1 VGIGSSAVV
10 GGPVG
15 GVAGALV
22 AADRWG
28 RVVVGRAVVGLVDA
42 AGRSPWARSPPSAP
56 PDPPDAQPVA
66 ADAASA
72 TVDIHAHAPAGL
84 LRAHARIAM
93 TSLPLILPG
102 PVTPRLT
109 LVRPHHDGDAESTAR
124 RSSDVVLVTE
134 GTYPHAHG
142 GVSVW
147 CDQLVTGLPEQRF
160 RLVALTAF
168 SYQRPVWNLPGHV
181 DELTTVGLWDGARH
195 RPRPPRRPAAPLA
208 ASLAALLTRPDEEV
222 GGFVQWVDD
231 LGRYDAAEI
240 ARQLT
245 FGELV
250 VALDAALAG
259 PGTWPIARRA
269 RASDL
274 VKVAD
279 MLDHLLRPLTIDAG
293 PAAVYHASS
302 NGLAALV
309 CLLAHRRHGARF
321 LLTEHGIY
329 LRERYL
335 ELRRMAIAQPAKAL
349 LLRFHRLVSCAA
361 YREAAVIAPGSGW
374 NQRWEI
380 RNGARPHR
388 VRTVYNGIDPAAFAA
403 REVEPDEPVVS
414 WLGRIDPIKDIETLV
429 QGFAVVNAKRPDARL
444 RLYGRIP
451 ATAAAYKGRI
461 DALIDELGLVD
472 VVTFEGGV
480 AESADAYRDA
490 QLGVLSSISE
500 GFPYS
505 LIEAMACGLPAVAT
519 GVGGVAEAVA
529 DTGIVVPP
537 RAPEM
542 LGEAIVELLDDGPRR
557 RRMGVLA
564 RERVLE
570 HFTLE
575 VCLEGFREIYADLK
589 AMWPPLVRV
598 VGGRAAAVEVVV
610 GAGAGSGGGS
620 GSGGR
625 DGTDGG
631 ALSAEQDGELV
642 AALGGA
648 DALAMAV
655 DVDEV
660 AATLES
666 VGVTDQVAQLRFA
679 TPDVFRLAE
688 HVWSTVGPGAA
699 DAGVVGGGG
708 GGGEGPPRP
717 PRTGPARPKGVLA
730 RGMAYVLPAA
740 VVAASVIGG
749 ADEKILLAASMAGW
763 GLGQAGGV
771 LAYTAFYRSPT
782 RSLGPLRRGL
792 QWSVIATLLMATGL
806 GLWRGA
812 GSGVAFAL
820 PLLHLVGAT
829 SLVMTSRTRALLLL
843 LLPVSA
849 LSVGAVLF
857 PRSPVLPLVGPA
869 AVATVVATLSL
880 VAVAVRRA
888 PAGPSG
894 PLLER
899 SDWVASAPLVVC
911 GWLSAAFAL
920 LAVSATGQL
929 PDFVQVDSRQWLIVG
944 LPLWVMV
951 AASEWLLLS
960 VRRALAAELEAG
972 TSLAVF
978 RAAALRA
985 AGRSLAIGAL
995 AMVAAVGAGAGSA
1008 VALSDLS
1015 PGSALVAATVFGL
1028 VASALYGTTVLS
1040 AGARTGS
1047 VIAAMAVAAAGL
1059 AAAVFLPGGLLGLPD
1074 HVVALA
1080 VGGAAAAVLCA
1091 DATRALVDP
1100 ASLR

>member
-1 VGIGSSAVV
+1 MVDGPVV
-10 GGPVG
+10 GADDVG
-15 GVAGALV
+15 C
-22 AADRWG
+22 
-28 RVVVGRAVVGLVDA
+28 RVVVGRAVVAVVDEAGLS
-42 AGRSPWARSPPSAP
+42 RSERSPPSCAGP
-56 PDPPDAQPVA
+56 FDAHPDATARA
-66 ADAASA
+66 AVDASA
-72 TVDIHAHAPAGL
+72 AIRLNPPVRP
-84 LRAHARIAM
+84 RREPARIAM
-93 TSLPLILPG
+93 TSLPLFLPE
-102 PVTPRLT
+102 PVTPRLA
-109 LVRPHHDGDAESTAR
+109 LVRPDDPGDAEAAAR

-147 CDQLVTGLPEQRF
+147 CDQLVSGLPEQRF

-168 SYQRPVWNLPGHV
+168 SYQRPVWDLPGHV
-181 DELTTVGLWDGARH
+181 DDLTTVGLWDGSRH
-195 RPRPPRRPAAPLA
+195 RPRPPGRPAAALA
-208 ASLAALLTRPDEEV
+208 TALAALLAHPDEEV
-222 GGFVQWVDD
+222 GAFVQWVYD

-245 FGELV
+245 FGEIV
-250 VALDAALAG
+250 VALDAELQR
-259 PGTWPIARRA
+259 PGCWLIARGA

-279 MLDHLLRPLTIDAG
+279 MLDHLLRPLTVDAG

-361 YREAAVIAPGSGW
+361 YREAALIAPGSGW
-374 NQRWEI
+374 NQRWET

-388 VRTVYNGIDPAAFAA
+388 VRTVYNGIDPSAFSA
-403 REVEPDEPVVS
+403 RDAEPDQPVVS

-429 QGFAVVNAKRPDARL
+429 EGFAVVNAKRPDARL

-451 ATAAAYKGRI
+451 ATAAAYRAKI
-461 DALIDELGLVD
+461 DALITDLGLVD

-519 GVGGVAEAVA
+519 GVGGVSEAVA

-537 RAPEM
+537 RAPEL
-542 LGEAIVELLDDGPRR
+542 LGEAIVELLDDTPRR
-557 RRMGVLA
+557 RRLGVMA

-575 VCLEGFREIYADLK
+575 VCLDAYRAIYAELK
-589 AMWPPLVRV
+589 ARWPPLIRV
-598 VGGRAAAVEVVV
+598 VGGQAARVEVVSP
-610 GAGAGSGGGS
+610 GAPEGAAPGD
-620 GSGGR
+620 R
-625 DGTDGG
+625 E
-631 ALSAEQDGELV
+631 LSAEQDQELV
-642 AALGGA
+642 TALGGA

-666 VGVTDQVAQLRFA
+666 VGVTDQVAELRFA
-679 TPDVFRLAE
+679 TPDVFDLAE
-688 HVWSTVGPGAA
+688 HVWSTSGPGAA
-699 DAGVVGGGG
+699 ALDPDEAGGSPGGR
-708 GGGEGPPRP
+708 PPRP
-717 PRTGPARPKGVLA
+717 PMVTAARPKGVLA
-730 RGMAYVLPAA
+730 RGLAYVLPAA

-749 ADEKILLAASMAGW
+749 ADEKMLLTASMAGW

-782 RSLGPLRRGL
+782 QTLAPLRRGL
-792 QWSVIATLLMATGL
+792 LWSVAVTVLVGAGL

-829 SLVMTSRTRALLLL
+829 SLVMTNRTRALLLL

-849 LSVGAVLF
+849 LSVSAVLL
-857 PRSPVLPLVGPA
+857 PRSFALPLVGPG
-869 AVATVVATLSL
+869 AVLTVVATLSL
-880 VAVAVRRA
+880 VAVAVRRS
-888 PAGPSG
+888 PGGPSG

-899 SDWVASAPLVVC
+899 SDWVASVPLVLC

-929 PDFVQVDSRQWLIVG
+929 PDFVQVDSRQWLLVG

-951 AASEWLLLS
+951 ATSEWLLLS
-960 VRRALAAELEAG
+960 VRRALAVELEAG
-972 TSLAVF
+972 PSLAAF
-978 RAAALRA
+978 RASALRA
-985 AGRSLAIGAL
+985 VGRSMAAGAVVM
-995 AMVAAVGAGAGSA
+995 AVAVGAGAGLA

-1015 PGSALVAATVFGL
+1015 PSSALTAATVFGL
-1028 VASALYGTTVLS
+1028 VASALYGTTVLT
-1040 AGARTGS
+1040 AGSRTGG
-1047 VIAAMAVAAAGL
+1047 VIAAMAGAVAGL
-1059 AAAVFLPGGLLGLPD
+1059 AMAVFVSGGLLGLPD
-1074 HVVALA
+1074 HLVALG
-1080 VGGAAAAVLCA
+1080 VGGAAAAVLCVNA
-1091 DATRALVDP
+1091 GRALVDP